1 MLVCGSTTNCCTQ
14 LINIAIHTDC
24 EIKISKQHDFTI
36 LIEIVIQNIIFACVY
51 VHTMCDNYYL
61 KGCSCRLIIT
71 LRVSTSKDNTLK
83 MLSINPKGG
92 KE

>member
-14 LINIAIHTDC
+14 LIKIAIHTDC
-24 EIKISKQHDFTI
+24 EIKISKHDFTI